1 MAGVG
6 TTLHASAAELA
17 AGLAD
22 VSAAPSDVGRVE
34 LIVARP
40 ARGERLLLEEAALD
54 AVQGLVG
61 DCWRTRGS
69 SRTPDGAADPLAQV
83 TVMNAR
89 ATALVARTRDRWALS
104 GDQLH
109 LDYDISFDNLL
120 AGDRLRIGACV
131 IEVTPKV
138 HTGCAKFR
146 DRFGVDAMR
155 FVNSP
160 AGRAARARGLNAIV
174 VTGGTVKLGD
184 AVTKLL
190 PSA

>member
-1 MAGVG
+1 MAPAD
-6 TTLHASAAELA
+6 TTLHATAAELTS
-17 AGLAD
+17 GLAH
-22 VSAAPSDVGRVE
+22 VAAAPRDAGTVA
-34 LIVARP
+34 LLVARP
-40 ARGERLLLEEAALD
+40 ARGERRVLEEATLD
-54 AVQGLVG
+54 PVEGLVG

-69 SRTPDGAADPLAQV
+69 SRTADGRADPLAQV

-120 AGDRLRIGACV
+120 AGDRLRIGDAV
-131 IEVTPKV
+131 IEVTPKL
-138 HTGCAKFR
+138 HTGCVKFR

-160 AGRAARARGLNAIV
+160 AGRAVRARGLNAIV
-174 VTGGTVKLGD
+174 VTGATVKLGD

>member
-1 MAGVG
+1 
-6 TTLHASAAELA
+6 
-17 AGLAD
+17 
-22 VSAAPSDVGRVE
+22 
-34 LIVARP
+34 
-40 ARGERLLLEEAALD
+40 
-54 AVQGLVG
+54 
-61 DCWRTRGS
+61 
-69 SRTPDGAADPLAQV
+69 
-83 TVMNAR
+83 
-89 ATALVARTRDRWALS
+89 
-104 GDQLH
+104 
-109 LDYDISFDNLL
+109 
-120 AGDRLRIGACV
+120 V

-160 AGRAARARGLNAIV
+160 AGRAVRARGLNAIV

>member
-1 MAGVG
+1 MAGVE
-6 TTLHASAAELA
+6 TTWHATAAELE

-22 VSAAPSDVGRVE
+22 LRAAPSGVGTVA

-40 ARGERLLLEEAALD
+40 ARGERRVLDEATLD
-54 AVQGLVG
+54 VVDGLVG

-69 SRTPDGAADPLAQV
+69 SRTADGAADPLAQL

-89 ATALVARTRDRWALS
+89 ASALVARSRDRWPLT

-109 LDYDISFDNLL
+109 LDYDIGYGNVL
-120 AGDRLRIGACV
+120 AGDRLRIGDAV
-131 IEVTPKV
+131 IEVTPKL
-138 HTGCAKFR
+138 HTGCVKFR

-160 AGRAARARGLNAIV
+160 AGRAVRARGLNAVV

-190 PSA
+190 PSP